1 MPKSRRTRDEFDR
14 ETEFFTPAEQ
24 GEAVGRWEDVAVPPA
39 GSRAQDGVGATLQA
53 ERVRLGIELAELA
66 QHLKIRRVHL
76 AAIEDERFDL
86 LPVGGYAVSFVRAYA
101 EALGLDPEELV
112 RRYRTTMA
120 GRATR
125 VELVLPQPL
134 RESRLPSG
142 SLIAASIAVAALA
155 YGAWMMLG
163 QDRMAF
169 PRVEAVPERLQA
181 AAPPPPPP
189 AAPVATQ
196 SAEIREAVQPVPP
209 PETVR
214 PAVAVPA
221 ARPTTN
227 IAPPPPPPPPPP
239 RAPAA
244 AGGGAPAATL
254 AVPQAAIASSVP
266 VPVTAG
272 TGAGGTGA
280 RSVPPGSPPALPA
293 SAAAPLQG
301 GDGAGRVV
309 IAAQGDSWLLVRDTS
324 GRDIFNRVLK
334 SGESYVVPNRAGL
347 SLTTGNAGVIEIRVD
362 GKPIGSLGK
371 VGTVRRDVPLDAD
384 LLPSWSGLAQQPARS
399 SPTQVPLRNGG

>member
-1 MPKSRRTRDEFDR
+1 MPKSRRTRDAFDR
-14 ETEFFTPAEQ
+14 ETQLSTPAEQ
-24 GEAVGRWEDVAVPPA
+24 VEAAEQWEGVAALPAAGRT
-39 GSRAQDGVGATLQA
+39 QDGVGATLQA

-76 AAIEDERFDL
+76 AAIEEERFDL

-196 SAEIREAVQPVPP
+196 SAGIREAGEPAQP
-209 PETVR
+209 PETPR
-214 PAVAVPA
+214 PAAVLPA
-221 ARPTTN
+221 TQPA
-227 IAPPPPPPPPPP
+227 ISIPPPPPP

-244 AGGGAPAATL
+244 TGGGAPAATL
-254 AVPQAAIASSVP
+254 AVPQAAIASSAT

-272 TGAGGTGA
+272 AGGVGTGV
-280 RSVPPGSPPALPA
+280 RSVPPGPSPAPPVLPA
-293 SAAAPLQG
+293 ATPMQG
-301 GDGAGRVV
+301 GDGGGRVV

-384 LLPSWSGLAQQPARS
+384 LLPSWSGLAQQPTRS